1 MSWLRS
7 AVNKAVEAGN
17 KNNLTRTVR
26 NYADSVVQH
35 AGQAVAEGAKRF
47 QDRLVIFL
55 FLVQRNKLEFKCKI
69 LWCSL
74 IDLQG
79 SRSFRSVKKSIQR
92 LEEAAVSCRGAERG
106 EILKRWVILLKEVER
121 LKLSQSEDK
130 ESTPEQNSGASEDV
144 NDIRKKISTVS
155 LLLLALETSFQ
166 LKLQES
172 YGVSCCYCL

>member
-55 FLVQRNKLEFKCKI
+55 FLRSTEQIRIQMHNFCGAH
-69 LWCSL
+69 SL
-74 IDLQG
+74 IDRVLG
-79 SRSFRSVKKSIQR
+79 VFEALRRVYRDWKKQ
-92 LEEAAVSCRGAERG
+92 LCLAG
-106 EILKRWVILLKEVER
+106 EPKEVR
-121 LKLSQSEDK
+121 
-130 ESTPEQNSGASEDV
+130 
-144 NDIRKKISTVS
+144 
-155 LLLLALETSFQ
+155 
-166 LKLQES
+166 
-172 YGVSCCYCL
+172 Y